1 MGKVNQM
8 RIQVDEDVRSVRA
21 AESRLITS
29 GRLDLND
36 LIKRRKLEKKSDRKT
51 NLLIFSGATTI
62 AAVVFIILIL

>member
-1 MGKVNQM
+1 MKVQSHVG
-8 RIQVDEDVRSVRA
+8 RHSA
-21 AESRLITS
+21 AEDRFVTK

-36 LIKRRKLEKKSDRKT
+36 LIKRRQLEKKNDRKT